1 MNISKSEKL
10 IKNLAWFA
18 FLEILRITNNTFK
31 RRNSDKPKDQ
41 MLYIVNLR
49 WKNIIF
55 CNPLISSCIIA
66 NFFAISSCF
75 SLANANKDR
84 EINDR
89 IKTEEMNVM
98 QNYIQKKK
106 QKMFSQEYDLG
117 IQPKENNLN
126 SYQQKR
132 KNENTSQ
139 LSVFEGSE
147 VKVSEWEVISILQR
161 K

>member
-1 MNISKSEKL
+1 MKITL
-10 IKNLAWFA
+10 FFA
-18 FLEILRITNNTFK
+18 ILSF
-31 RRNSDKPKDQ
+31 
-41 MLYIVNLR
+41 
-49 WKNIIF
+49 
-55 CNPLISSCIIA
+55 SSCIIA

-132 KNENTSQ
+132 KNGNTSQ

-147 VKVSEWEVISILQR
+147 VKVSE
-161 K
+161 

>member
-1 MNISKSEKL
+1 MKIKL
-10 IKNLAWFA
+10 FFA
-18 FLEILRITNNTFK
+18 ILF
-31 RRNSDKPKDQ
+31 
-41 MLYIVNLR
+41 
-49 WKNIIF
+49 
-55 CNPLISSCIIA
+55 SSCIIA
-66 NFFAISSCF
+66 NFFATSSCF

-89 IKTEEMNVM
+89 ITEDLNVM
-98 QNYIQKKK
+98 QNYIQRKK

-132 KNENTSQ
+132 KNGNTSQ

-147 VKVSEWEVISILQR
+147 VKVSE
-161 K
+161 